1 LDNLDKKVLE
11 LLGSEPSR
19 TFKTK
24 QISRILGIPQNRYQN
39 LRATIR
45 SLVKE
50 GRLMKYPRNRYGL
63 VAKSADVTGQLFV
76 NSQGYGFVSREN
88 GEDIFISQKNMG
100 QALHKDMV
108 QIRLFAF
115 SRGKSPEGVITKV
128 LERTRKKFVGIFKR
142 GKHYNYLIPDDL
154 KINQDIIIAP
164 GEEKNARDGDKVVIT
179 IDSWEH
185 KQLNPV
191 GRVVELLGR
200 PENPGVDISS
210 LVHHFE
216 LPADF
221 PNKILREADSYDD
234 VIPEEEKNRRLDL
247 RGITVFTIDPA
258 DAKDFD
264 DAVSLEK
271 LGNGNIRLGVHIAD
285 VSYYVK
291 ENSIP
296 DQEAVER
303 GTSVYMVDR
312 VIPMLPER
320 ISNHLCSLVQGQDRL
335 CYSVLLEL
343 TPSADLINYE
353 IRETIINS
361 KKRLT
366 YQQAQ
371 DIIDGKEPSDLK
383 PVLLVMWRMSQKLVE
398 KRALRGGV
406 DFESLEVEVVLDQD
420 GNPVSIRRKERL
432 DTNRLIEEFMLL
444 ANETVAKH
452 VGIKLSG
459 QQNEKLPFVY
469 RIHEKPDQKKINEFL
484 QTAKVFGFKVVPPKR
499 FTSRFFQKIAKQF
512 QAHPAAAVLED
523 TLIRTMMKARYSTE
537 NIGHFGLVYDYYT
550 HFTSPIRRYPDLM
563 VHRLLK
569 KYLSGDVSK
578 TDKKELK
585 NKCNIATDR
594 EIRAQEAERA
604 SIKLKKVEYMER
616 HLGEEFSG
624 VISRMVPFGL
634 FVEIPELLIDGLV
647 HVTSLDDFYIWDEK
661 NFTFIGKNNRKKYK
675 LGDTVRVRVSHV
687 DRNERIIDFV
697 LA

>member
-1 LDNLDKKVLE
+1 MNELEKKVLE

-24 QISRILGIPQNRYQN
+24 QISRLLGLPQSRYQE

-45 SLVKE
+45 TLVKE
-50 GRLMKYPRNRYGL
+50 SRLMKYPRNRYGL
-63 VAKSADVTGQLFV
+63 ISKKADVNGQLFV
-76 NSQGYGFVSREN
+76 NSQGYGFVSRDD

-100 QALHKDMV
+100 LALHKDVV
-108 QIRLFAF
+108 QVRLFAS
-115 SRGKSPEGVITKV
+115 SRGKSPEGIITKV
-128 LERTRKKFVGIFKR
+128 LERTRKQFVGTFVR

-164 GEEKNARDGDKVVIT
+164 GEEKNAGDGDKVVIT

-191 GRVVELLGR
+191 GRVIELLGD
-200 PENPGVDISS
+200 PEKPGVDIAS

-221 PNKILREADSYDD
+221 PDKILREADSYDD
-234 VIPEEEKNRRLDL
+234 VIPQEEINRRLDL
-247 RGITVFTIDPA
+247 RGSTVFTIDPA

-271 LGNGNIRLGVHIAD
+271 LQSGNVRLGVHIAD

-296 DQEAVER
+296 DQEAIER
-303 GTSVYMVDR
+303 GTSVYLVDR

-335 CYSVLLEL
+335 CYSVLMEL
-343 TPSADLINYE
+343 TPAADLINYD
-353 IRETIINS
+353 IKETIINS
-361 KKRLT
+361 NKRLT
-366 YQQAQ
+366 YREAQ
-371 DIIDGKEPSDLK
+371 DIIDGKQDSDLK
-383 PVLLVMWRMSQKLVE
+383 PVLLEMRDLSKKLIK
-398 KRALRGGV
+398 KRTLRGGV
-406 DFESLEVEVVLDQD
+406 DFESLEVQVVLDQD
-420 GNPVSIRRKERL
+420 GKPVSIRRKERL

-444 ANETVAKH
+444 ANETVTKH
-452 VGIKLSG
+452 VAVHLQKQRGD
-459 QQNEKLPFVY
+459 NLPFVY
-469 RIHEKPDQKKINEFL
+469 RVHEKPDQKKINEFI
-484 QTAKVFGFKVVPPKR
+484 QTARVFGFKVVPPKR
-499 FTSRFFQKIAKQF
+499 FTSRFFQKLAKQF
-512 QAHPAAAVLED
+512 REHPAADVLED

-537 NIGHFGLVYDYYT
+537 NVGHFGLVYDYYT

-569 KYLSGDVSK
+569 KYSSGQVTSIN
-578 TDKKELK
+578 KKDLK
-585 NKCNIATDR
+585 NKCNISTDR

-624 VISRMVPFGL
+624 VISRMVPFGF

-647 HVTSLDDFYIWDEK
+647 HVTSLDDYYIWEEK
-661 NFTFIGKNNRKKYK
+661 NFSFVGKNNRKKYK
-675 LGDTVRVRVSHV
+675 LGDTVRIRVSHV

>member
-1 LDNLDKKVLE
+1 MENLDKKVLE
-11 LLGSEPSR
+11 LLKSEPSR

-24 QISRILGIPQNRYQN
+24 QISRSLGLPQSSYHA

-45 SLVKE
+45 QMVKE
-50 GRLMKYPRNRYGL
+50 GRILKFTKNKYG
-63 VAKSADVTGQLFV
+63 VASKSADVTGQLFV
-76 NSQGYGFVSREN
+76 NSQGYGFVSRDD

-100 QALHKDMV
+100 QALHKDIV
-108 QIRLFAF
+108 QVRLFAT
-115 SRGKSPEGVITKV
+115 SRGKSPEGVITQV
-128 LERTRKKFVGIFKR
+128 LERTRKKIVGTFVQ

-164 GEEKNARDGDKVVIT
+164 GEEKNAGNGDKVVIT

-191 GRVVELLGR
+191 GKVVELLGS

-210 LVHHFE
+210 LIHHFE
-216 LPADF
+216 LPAEF
-221 PNKILREADSYDD
+221 PNKILREADSYND
-234 VIPEEEKNRRLDL
+234 VIPEEEINRRLDL
-247 RGITVFTIDPA
+247 RSLTVFTIDPA

-271 LGNGNIRLGVHIAD
+271 LGNGNLRLGVHIAD

-291 ENSIP
+291 ENGIP
-296 DQEAVER
+296 DQEAADR
-303 GTSVYMVDR
+303 GTSVYLVDR

-320 ISNHLCSLVQGQDRL
+320 ISNVLCSLVQGRDRL

-343 TPSADLINYE
+343 SPSADVMNYD
-353 IRETIINS
+353 IRETVINS
-361 KKRLT
+361 SKRLS
-366 YQQAQ
+366 YREAQ
-371 DIIDGKEPSDLK
+371 DILNGKTDSILR
-383 PVLLVMWRMSQKLVE
+383 PVLLEMRMLSKRLVE
-398 KRALRGGV
+398 KRTARGSV
-406 DFESLEVEVVLDQD
+406 DFESLEVEVVLDKE
-420 GNPVSIRRKERL
+420 GKPVSLRRKERL

-452 VGIKLSG
+452 VADKM
-459 QQNEKLPFVY
+459 QNQYGEKLPFIY
-469 RIHEKPDQKKINEFL
+469 RVHEKPDQKKINEFIL
-484 QTAKVFGFKVVPPKR
+484 TARVFGFKVVPPKR
-499 FTSRFFQKIAKQF
+499 FTSKFFQKIAKQF

-537 NIGHFGLVYDYYT
+537 NIGHFGLAYKYYT

-569 KYLSGDVSK
+569 KYQHGNFAGP
-578 TDKKELK
+578 DKKDLK
-585 NKCNIATDR
+585 TKCNVSTER

-604 SIKLKKVEYMER
+604 SIKLKKAEYMER
-616 HLGEEFSG
+616 HLGDEFTG
-624 VISRMVPFGL
+624 VIARMVPFGF
-634 FVEIPELLIDGLV
+634 FVEIPELLVDGLV
-647 HVTSLDDFYIWDEK
+647 HVTSLDDYYVWDEK
-661 NFTFIGKNNRKKYK
+661 NFSFVGKNNRKKYK

>member
-1 LDNLDKKVLE
+1 MNNLDNKVLE
-11 LLGSEPSR
+11 LFKSEPSR

-24 QISRILGIPQNRYQN
+24 QISRLLGLPQSSYHD
-39 LRATIR
+39 LRAAIG

-50 GRLMKYPRNRYGL
+50 GRIIKFTKNKYGL
-63 VAKSADVTGQLFV
+63 ASKSADVTGQLFV
-76 NSQGYGFVSREN
+76 NSQGYGFVSRDD

-100 QALHKDMV
+100 LALHKDIV
-108 QIRLFAF
+108 QVRLFAS
-115 SRGKSPEGVITKV
+115 SRGKSPEGIITKV
-128 LERTRKKFVGIFKR
+128 LERTRKKIVGTFIH
-142 GKHYNYLIPDDL
+142 GKHYKYIIPDDL

-164 GEEKNARDGDKVVIT
+164 GEEKNARNGDKVVIT

-191 GRVVELLGR
+191 GKIIEVLGS
-200 PENPGVDISS
+200 PDNPGVDISS

-216 LPADF
+216 LPAEF
-221 PNKILREADSYDD
+221 PPKILQEAESYDD
-234 VIPEEEKNRRLDL
+234 VIPEEEINRRLNL
-247 RGITVFTIDPA
+247 RGLTVFTIDPE

-271 LGNGNIRLGVHIAD
+271 LKNGNLRLGVHIAD

-303 GTSVYMVDR
+303 GTSVYLVDR

-320 ISNHLCSLVQGQDRL
+320 ISNILCSLVQGQDRL

-343 TPSADLINYE
+343 TPSADIINYD

-361 KKRLT
+361 SKRLT
-366 YQQAQ
+366 YQEAQ
-371 DIIDGKEPSDLK
+371 DIIDGKRDSTLR
-383 PVLLVMWRMSQKLVE
+383 PVLLDMRTLSRKLVE
-398 KRALRGGV
+398 KRSLRGGV
-406 DFESLEVEVVLDQD
+406 DFESLDVEVVLDQE
-420 GNPVSIRRKERL
+420 GKPVSIRRKERL

-459 QQNEKLPFVY
+459 QQNEKFPFVY
-469 RIHEKPDQKKINEFL
+469 RVHEKPDQKKINEFL
-484 QTAKVFGFKVVPPKR
+484 LTAKVFGFKVVPPQR
-499 FTSRFFQKIAKQF
+499 FTSKFFQKIAKQF

-537 NIGHFGLVYDYYT
+537 NVGHFGLVYDYYT

-569 KYLSGDVSK
+569 KYARGARAQIN
-578 TDKKELK
+578 KKDLQ
-585 NKCNIATDR
+585 NKCNISTDR

-604 SIKLKKVEYMER
+604 SLKLKKVEYMER

-624 VISRMVPFGL
+624 VISRMVPFGF

-647 HVTSLDDFYIWDEK
+647 HVTSLDDYYIWDEK
-661 NFTFIGKNNRKKYK
+661 NFTFTGKNNRKKYK